1 MRNLQRFTDVV
12 PPGAGLQSLVD
23 LVGEDVVDL
32 DDLDDLVG
40 GDDDPELGGSA
51 DFVQGPEI
59 PRIRPILVA
68 LAARASGSD
77 CADGDL
83 QRTMEL
89 LHGALVVHDLAIG
102 REGGRRRR
110 VARRIVKRSVSWL
123 GGNHLT
129 LRAIEIAQATRPEV
143 LGDLLGTLREFAD
156 GQALTQELQQGRIP
170 TYEDWL
176 EHADTHTGAL
186 FALCCR
192 VGAVGKN
199 RAVAEA
205 LARYGRH
212 LGRVWH
218 IAEDVSI
225 LAHPDG
231 ESVLLARALAGRP
244 QLPVVEAAAR
254 APEVG
259 RLWSQLVEHPSEATA
274 SWLVDM
280 VQDAGGLTGARE
292 RMLSESWM
300 ARQAL
305 SKVPESRYR
314 SAMEKLVT
322 SLAVAG
328 IRPPAR

>member
-1 MRNLQRFTDVV
+1 MGVGVHNLKRFTDVV
-12 PPGAGLQSLVD
+12 PPGAGLQGLAD
-23 LVGEDVVDL
+23 LVAEDVVGHAELEDL
-32 DDLDDLVG
+32 IG
-40 GDDDPELGGSA
+40 PSEGS

-59 PRIRPILVA
+59 PRVRPILVA
-68 LAARASGSD
+68 LAARASG
-77 CADGDL
+77 ADGVDRDL
-83 QRTMEL
+83 QRTVEL
-89 LHGALVVHDLAIG
+89 LHGALAVHDLALG

-110 VARRIVKRSVSWL
+110 VARRLVKRSVSWL

-129 LRAIEIAQATRPEV
+129 LRAMEIAQASRPDV
-143 LGDLLGTLREFAD
+143 LGDLLHTLREFAD
-156 GQALTQELQQGRIP
+156 GQALTQELQSGRVP
-170 TYEDWL
+170 TVEDWL

-186 FALCCR
+186 FSFCCR
-192 VGAVGKN
+192 AGALRHD

-244 QLPVVEAAAR
+244 LLPVVEATR
-254 APEVG
+254 RSPQVG
-259 RLWSQLVEHPSEATA
+259 RLWAQLVRHPSEAA
-274 SWLVDM
+274 AAWLVDIL
-280 VQDAGGLTGARE
+280 QDAGGLAGARE
-292 RMLSESWM
+292 RMLSESWL

-305 SKVPESRYR
+305 SRVPESRYR
-314 SAMEKLVT
+314 VAMEKLVT

-328 IRPPAR
+328 IRG

>member
-1 MRNLQRFTDVV
+1 MGNLKRFTDVV
-12 PPGAGLQSLVD
+12 PPGAGLHSLAELVGDDGIGFDDLED
-23 LVGEDVVDL
+23 LVGH
-32 DDLDDLVG
+32 
-40 GDDDPELGGSA
+40 PESS

-68 LAARASGSD
+68 LAARASG
-77 CADGDL
+77 ADHIDRDL
-83 QRTMEL
+83 QRTVEL
-89 LHGALVVHDLAIG
+89 LHGALVVHDLALG

-129 LRAIEIAQATRPEV
+129 LRAMEIAQASRPEI
-143 LGDLLGTLREFAD
+143 LGDLLHTLREFAD

-170 TYEDWL
+170 TVEDWL

-192 VGAVGKN
+192 VGAVGKE
-199 RAVAEA
+199 RATAEA

-225 LAHPDG
+225 LAHPEG
-231 ESVLLARALAGRP
+231 ENVLLARALAGRP
-244 QLPVVEAAAR
+244 LLPVVEAAVR
-254 APEVG
+254 SPDVG
-259 RLWSQLVEHPSEATA
+259 RLWSRFVEHPSEATA
-274 SWLVDM
+274 SWLSDII
-280 VQDAGGLTGARE
+280 QEAGGLAGARE

-305 SKVPESRYR
+305 SRVPESRYR
-314 SAMEKLVT
+314 TAMEKLV
-322 SLAVAG
+322 SSIAVAG
-328 IRPPAR
+328 IRS